1 MNYIYDILVNFKY
14 PLYDFFEW
22 NSNDGIKDLKK
33 IPFYRVSSESLDDFK
48 NKRIK
53 INNILPDIYNQTQVY
68 TNKKKANIEYACV
81 LSDTIEAVAY
91 LFNNKGVLIG
101 KSRLMFSEEN
111 EVLRYSSSIPILNI
125 EYEIINNDKTDV
137 YKTRSEIR
145 MHKYLLNEIN
155 KIDDIDKLNYI
166 YYECFNT
173 SALNPKSEILGILDS
188 KWDDIGNKLYDFLRS
203 R

>member
-22 NSNDGIKDLKK
+22 NSNDGI
-33 IPFYRVSSESLDDFK
+33 K

>member
-33 IPFYRVSSESLDDFK
+33 IPFYRVSSETLDDFK

-111 EVLRYSSSIPILNI
+111 EVLKYSSSIPILNI

>member
-33 IPFYRVSSESLDDFK
+33 IPFYRVSSETLDDFK

-145 MHKYLLNEIN
+145 MDKYLLNEIN
-155 KIDDIDKLNYI
+155 NINDIDKLNYI

>member
-33 IPFYRVSSESLDDFK
+33 IPFYRVSSETLDDFK